1 MGRPAKAKAQS
12 IEERQAEVARLLRL
26 GYSERDIAREV
37 GCSKTTAHGDIEVIA
52 AELASSRIHDTEQA
66 RAMLADKLAVAERL
80 VLRIISEAEAED
92 APIALAATD
101 RLIRLHERYAKLY
114 GLDAA
119 TEVLVTQRLE
129 SELAAVVEAL
139 RGALDDA
146 AFTKALAALG
156 VSSAEGAGEPAEDS
170 DATGRPDPVP

>member
-1 MGRPAKAKAQS
+1 MGRPAREQARG
-12 IEERQAEVARLLRL
+12 IEERRTEVARLLRL
-26 GYSERDIAREV
+26 GYSVRDIAREV
-37 GCSKTTAHGDIEVIA
+37 GCSKSTAHEDVEAVA
-52 AELASSRIHDTEQA
+52 AELAASRLHDTEQA
-66 RAMLADKLAVAERL
+66 RAVLADKLALAERL

-101 RLIRLHERYAKLY
+101 RLIKLHERYAKLY

-156 VSSAEGAGEPAEDS
+156 VSCAEGAGEPVEDG
-170 DATGRPDPVP
+170 DAAG

>member
-1 MGRPAKAKAQS
+1 MGRPASSKAWS
-12 IEERQAEVARLLRL
+12 IEDRRAEVARLLRL
-26 GYSERDIAREV
+26 GYSVRDIAAEV
-37 GCSKTTAHGDIEVIA
+37 GCSKSTAHEDAVAVA
-52 AELASSRIHDTEQA
+52 AELAESRIQDTEQA
-66 RAMLADKLAVAERL
+66 RAVLADKLAVAERL
-80 VLRIISEAEAED
+80 VLRILTEAQSED

-101 RLIRLHERYAKLY
+101 RLIKLHERYAKLF

-156 VSSAEGAGEPAEDS
+156 VSSAEGAGEPAEDG
-170 DATGRPDPVP
+170 DADG